1 MVMLTPTEALG
12 TVPSSTDK
20 TNVISAADAMNSAI
34 DAVRDGVCQVNTIA
48 IAGTPTG
55 GTYTITL
62 VDDVN
67 GTQTTSALAYN
78 AAAATVQTAIRLLT
92 GHSTAT
98 VTATGTTPNFTH
110 TLSLKAIERA
120 VTVTATSSLT
130 GGTPT
135 ITVTNTVAFVKRL
148 SIRAA
153 QMFKEMFS
161 SALEILGD
169 NMN

>member
-92 GHSTAT
+92 GH
-98 VTATGTTPNFTH
+98 
-110 TLSLKAIERA
+110 
-120 VTVTATSSLT
+120 
-130 GGTPT
+130 
-135 ITVTNTVAFVKRL
+135 
-148 SIRAA
+148 
-153 QMFKEMFS
+153 
-161 SALEILGD
+161 
-169 NMN
+169 